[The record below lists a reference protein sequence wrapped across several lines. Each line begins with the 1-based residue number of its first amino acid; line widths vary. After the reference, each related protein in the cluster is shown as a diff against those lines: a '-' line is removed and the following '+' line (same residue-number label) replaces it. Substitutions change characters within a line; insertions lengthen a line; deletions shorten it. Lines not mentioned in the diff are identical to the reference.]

1 MYLLYLDESGN
12 PDEPADAHFVIGGIA
27 VFERQTFF
35 LSQEVDRLQEKHFP
49 GRPPIEFHASHI
61 RNGKG
66 FWRNVE
72 PDIRKLIL
80 QDLAQVI
87 VKANNPG
94 VTLFSAVVEK
104 DASLYG
110 EDAVKSATE
119 QVCKRFDTFLTR
131 RANEHNDRQ
140 RGLLVFAESHYQQR
154 AKIWVRGFR
163 DLGTQWGVLKNLS
176 DIPYFASTRESR
188 LLQLA
193 DYISHSMFLLYERN
207 DPSLAMSILPRID
220 QKDGKLHGLVHISK
234 NKGSACNC
242 PTCSSRRTA
251 YKFAV
256 DAEAMQE

>member
-12 PDEPADAHFVIGGIA
+12 PDEPADKHFVIGGVA

-35 LSQEVDRLQEKHFP
+35 VTQEVDSIQEKHFP
-49 GRPPIEFHASHI
+49 GHPPIEFHASHI

-66 FWRNVE
+66 FWRNVDL
-72 PDIRKLIL
+72 PTRNLVL
-80 QDLAQVI
+80 QDLANVI
-87 VKANNPG
+87 AKANDPG

-104 DASLYG
+104 SASLYG

-131 RANEHNDRQ
+131 RANEHRDRCQ

-193 DYISHSMFLLYERN
+193 DYISHSVFLLYERK
-207 DPSLAMSILPRID
+207 DASLAQSILPRMD
-220 QKDGKLHGLVHISK
+220 QKDGKLHGLVHVSK
-234 NKGSACNC
+234 NKGASCNC
-242 PTCSSRRTA
+242 PTCLSRRTP

-256 DAEAMQE
+256 DA